1 MYRPLPLRTLDHVN
15 FKSQLLKWVGNKQRV
30 ASELISYF
38 PPTFNTYI
46 EPFVGSGAVL
56 GTLAPKSA
64 IAGDIFAPLLE
75 IWKALKDD
83 PELVIAWYQQRHN
96 LIGEIG
102 KVEAYKSVLSSYNR
116 TANGADL
123 LFLSRTCYGGVIRFR
138 KSDGFMSTPCG
149 PHAPMPPDNFAARA
163 YIWHRRVKGTQFHHA
178 DYRDLMERAK
188 PGDLIYCDPPY
199 VDSQSILY
207 GAQDFRLSELFHAI
221 AACKKRG
228 VYVALSIDG
237 TKKSGNNVVRID
249 PPTGLFKREV
259 LVNCGRSMLR
269 RFQMDGQTLESELV
283 ADRLL
288 LTY

>member
-1 MYRPLPLRTLDHVN
+1 MYRPLPLRTLDHGN

-30 ASELISYF
+30 AAELISYF
-38 PPTFNTYI
+38 PPSFNTYI

-64 IAGDIFAPLLE
+64 IAGDIFAPLVE

-83 PELVIAWYQQRHN
+83 PERVITWYQQRYN
-96 LIGEIG
+96 LIGEMG

-116 TANGADL
+116 SANGADL

-149 PHAPMPPDNFAARA
+149 PHTPMPPDNFAARA
-163 YIWHRRVKGTQFHHA
+163 YTWHRRVKDTQFHHA
-178 DYRDLMERAK
+178 DYRELMERAN

-207 GAQDFRLSELFHAI
+207 GAQDFRLSGLFDAI

-228 VYVALSIDG
+228 AYVALSIDG
-237 TKKSGNNVVRID
+237 TKKSGSSIVRID
-249 PPTGLFKREV
+249 PPKGLFEREA